1 MLDYGR
7 FVYKSRVW
15 AGYANRA
22 IKRSFSTQ
30 QVNKR
35 REILSSR
42 QVPDFPVTPGA
53 VMAVTMVKDE
63 ADIID
68 RVITHLLEQE
78 VDRVIVADNMS
89 SDDTPQILAELASK
103 YPVTVVQDNLAAY
116 YQSEKMTALAKLAR
130 NHGAKWVIPFDAD
143 ELWFAPGATLA
154 SYLRASDK
162 KQFRAAVHNAIPT
175 ETAGV
180 WRLDQRAASLPKT
193 AVATLPGMNISMGN
207 HFVDR
212 PGETDAGMRLI
223 HLPWRSLEQIE
234 RKSTQGSLALRLAEH
249 EGRLGRKWHETET
262 ALAQDAAGLW
272 QDLLNG
278 NPHPALDLNWSA
290 DSELITLDEL
300 PAWPFARPY
309 DITGPNRIEEV
320 K

>member
-63 ADIID
+63 ADIIG

-103 YPVTVVQDNLAAY
+103 Y
-116 YQSEKMTALAKLAR
+116 R
-130 NHGAKWVIPFDAD
+130 
-143 ELWFAPGATLA
+143 
-154 SYLRASDK
+154 LRWCKITWRPTISQK
-162 KQFRAAVHNAIPT
+162 K
-175 ETAGV
+175 
-180 WRLDQRAASLPKT
+180 
-193 AVATLPGMNISMGN
+193 
-207 HFVDR
+207 
-212 PGETDAGMRLI
+212 
-223 HLPWRSLEQIE
+223 
-234 RKSTQGSLALRLAEH
+234 
-249 EGRLGRKWHETET
+249 
-262 ALAQDAAGLW
+262 
-272 QDLLNG
+272 
-278 NPHPALDLNWSA
+278 
-290 DSELITLDEL
+290 
-300 PAWPFARPY
+300 
-309 DITGPNRIEEV
+309 
-320 K
+320 

>member
-63 ADIID
+63 ADIIG

-78 VDRVIVADNMS
+78 VDRV
-89 SDDTPQILAELASK
+89 ILAELASK

-212 PGETDAGMRLI
+212 PGETDAGGVR
-223 HLPWRSLEQIE
+223 
-234 RKSTQGSLALRLAEH
+234 
-249 EGRLGRKWHETET
+249 
-262 ALAQDAAGLW
+262 
-272 QDLLNG
+272 
-278 NPHPALDLNWSA
+278 
-290 DSELITLDEL
+290 
-300 PAWPFARPY
+300 
-309 DITGPNRIEEV
+309 
-320 K
+320 

>member
-89 SDDTPQILAELASK
+89 SDDTPRFWLSW
-103 YPVTVVQDNLAAY
+103 PVNT
-116 YQSEKMTALAKLAR
+116 R
-130 NHGAKWVIPFDAD
+130 
-143 ELWFAPGATLA
+143 
-154 SYLRASDK
+154 LRWCKITWRPTISQK
-162 KQFRAAVHNAIPT
+162 K
-175 ETAGV
+175 
-180 WRLDQRAASLPKT
+180 
-193 AVATLPGMNISMGN
+193 
-207 HFVDR
+207 
-212 PGETDAGMRLI
+212 
-223 HLPWRSLEQIE
+223 
-234 RKSTQGSLALRLAEH
+234 
-249 EGRLGRKWHETET
+249 
-262 ALAQDAAGLW
+262 
-272 QDLLNG
+272 
-278 NPHPALDLNWSA
+278 
-290 DSELITLDEL
+290 
-300 PAWPFARPY
+300 
-309 DITGPNRIEEV
+309 
-320 K
+320 